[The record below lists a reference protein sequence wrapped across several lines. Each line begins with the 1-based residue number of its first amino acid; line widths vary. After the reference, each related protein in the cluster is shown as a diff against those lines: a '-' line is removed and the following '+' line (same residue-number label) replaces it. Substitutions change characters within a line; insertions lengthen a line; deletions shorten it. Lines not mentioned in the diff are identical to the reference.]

1 MAYPV
6 DEIIPINVILTA
18 SGLGY
23 ANFSSAYIFADS
35 DDVIPPE
42 IKRALLTENGAALT
56 TEDGQPLLLEEAPVT
71 RSINADEFAPDTY
84 RDYAQLSEVGEDFPT
99 DNDVYLIAK
108 RYFAQIPRPA
118 QITVWMKN
126 PDDASLEVTANKA
139 HDAAWRY
146 HFFFKKADFIP
157 ANTLVLSDWSDAT
170 GHPVWFTSSDE
181 KALDPQESDLLA
193 QLAAKGNRH
202 MFAGYKA
209 KASITADASQ
219 AYAMVQLAAAFNK
232 FKPNGTNTAITG
244 EYQVLP
250 GITGDELKTTGYN
263 ALKAKKSVFFT
274 EIELAGQVDTSRVIN
289 SRSMSA
295 YDEFIDDVINLDVL
309 KNYLQV
315 DGYNYIA
322 NVGTKRALTKREYG
336 GLLGVLSDTCK
347 RFYNNGV
354 LGMGTYTD
362 KEDGQDKTA
371 TFGFVIRSRPEDV
384 LKLTSAQR
392 KKRVFPPTDILVILA
407 RAGHIAEINVTVE

>member
-6 DEIIPINVILTA
+6 DEVIPINVILTA

-35 DDVIPPE
+35 TDLIPSDV
-42 IKRALLTENGAALT
+42 KRALLLEGGGGLT
-56 TEDGQPLLLEEAPVT
+56 TEGGRSLLLEGASVMRNGNE
-71 RSINADEFAPDTY
+71 NKFEPDTY

-108 RYFAQIPRPA
+108 RYFAQVPRPA
-118 QITVWMKN
+118 QVTVWMKN
-126 PDDASLEVTANKA
+126 PGDTSLEATANKA
-139 HDAAWRY
+139 HDEAWRY
-146 HFFFKKADFIP
+146 HFFFKNTDLTS
-157 ANTLVLSDWSDAT
+157 ANILALSDWSDASS
-170 GHPVWFTSSDE
+170 HPVWFTCSDE
-181 KALDPQESDLLA
+181 TALGPQESDLLA
-193 QLAAKGNRH
+193 QLATKGNRH
-202 MFAGYKA
+202 MFAGYKSE
-209 KASITADASQ
+209 ASITADASQ

-232 FKPNGTNTAITG
+232 FKPTGTNTAITG

-250 GITGDELKTTGYN
+250 GITGDDLKTTGYN
-263 ALKAKKSVFFT
+263 ALKAKKTVFFT

-309 KNYLQV
+309 KNYLQI

-354 LGMGTYTD
+354 LGAGTYTD
-362 KEDGQDKTA
+362 KDDGQDKTA

-384 LKLTSAQR
+384 QNLTSAQR

-407 RAGHIAEINVTVE
+407 RAGHVAEINVTVE